1 MAQDHVAAR
10 PWEFDSPR
18 AHHAEVGEMAVP
30 GDLNS
35 SVRKDVQVRF
45 LSSAMPPWWNGS
57 HAWLKPRWPQG
68 RGGSI
73 PPGGTFF
80 LTGFGL

>member
-1 MAQDHVAAR
+1 MV
-10 PWEFDSPR
+10 
-18 AHHAEVGEMAVP
+18 VP

-45 LSSAMPPWWNGS
+45 LSSAMPLWWNGS

-68 RGGSI
+68 RGGST

-80 LTGFGL
+80 LDMIWLVVKIPNMKRCH